1 MYRLACSMLGST
13 DQADDVTQDAFVA
26 LYQSPIAFESDDH
39 RRNWLLKV
47 AANQCRNII
56 RDRKRHPSLNLDEA
70 HRAVDRANHRAFE
83 RAEHDRDQSMVLW
96 EHVDRLPLDLREVV
110 HLRYGE
116 DLDTKSIAAICGIS
130 VGAAHV
136 RLFRSRTRLRESL
149 EGGDR

>member
-1 MYRLACSMLGST
+1 MS
-13 DQADDVTQDAFVA
+13 Q
-26 LYQSPIAFESDDH
+26 
-39 RRNWLLKV
+39 
-47 AANQCRNII
+47 
-56 RDRKRHPSLNLDEA
+56 HPSLNLDEA

-136 RLFRSRTRLRESL
+136 RLFRARTRLRESL